1 MKSWSLGQKILGSIL
16 IIGLVIFGG
25 TFWYLERLGND
36 VERAVLAERGD
47 FLREMLHEQL
57 VTKNDVG
64 LTTALTIASNDRII
78 ESLASGNREL
88 SISTLAAISESL
100 RNQSNYQNV
109 RVHIHTADLR
119 SFLRS
124 WNPASHGDDLSGFRQ
139 TLHEVKRTGK
149 ALVAFE
155 VGRAGM
161 THRSIVP
168 IFDGQTYVGSLEVIQ
183 GMNSV
188 VQAMAQ
194 KNRHLILM
202 MNADQLSVATEMAGN
217 RRSGNLVLAQNQIH
231 DQFFQDFER
240 ISSSALFG
248 HSHQSGRQFFF
259 THQPVL
265 DFQAQQ
271 VGVFIIGESLE
282 SVMAAVDASRG
293 IVRVSQGITG
303 ALVILFMV
311 TLGILLHR
319 LIIRKIKVLCGLV
332 EDIASGDGDLTQRI
346 QVTSRDELG
355 LLSGHFNLFVDKIHD
370 IVFDVKSS
378 AYSVAS
384 GNSELSATTEQLS
397 STFNEQSAQIASV
410 ASALEEMD
418 ATALEVKNNVEL
430 SQEKSRNAME
440 KTNEGR
446 EMVAKAVCAIQ
457 AVQRQSDALAE
468 DVQNLGSLTAEITQV
483 LAVINDISEQTNLL
497 ALNAAIEA
505 ARAGDAGRGFAVVA
519 DEVRKLAEKTQESIL
534 DIEQIINAVK
544 SQASSIS
551 DGMGATENRVREGS
565 VAMERT
571 NETFN
576 HIVNSVEEIVES
588 NDAIASAVE
597 QQYQAIRDISSNVQM
612 IASGVEESSSVV
624 VEVARTV
631 NDLQA
636 QAESLQLLTD
646 RFTIHENQVST
657 HLLNPA

>member
-1 MKSWSLGQKILGSIL
+1 MISWSLGQKILGSIL

-47 FLREMLHEQL
+47 FLHEMLHEQL

-446 EMVAKAVCAIQ
+446 EMVAKAVSAIQ